1 MGLDTALPCGL
12 IVTELVSNSLK
23 YAFPGPGH
31 AGVILISLGRT
42 QQGEYTL
49 VVWDNGVGLPPDY
62 KEKQTNSL
70 GTRLVTM
77 LTDQLNGTIAV
88 DGSRGTRTEIRFKES
103 QYQKRI

>member
-1 MGLDTALPCGL
+1 MPCGL

-42 QQGEYTL
+42 QQGNTL
-49 VVWDNGVGLPPDY
+49 WLFGTMVGLPPDY